1 MASEQKYKE
10 GDGPLQEME
19 STNKT
24 ELLFFSDKVA
34 VYKTK
39 VSQFADTK
47 ASSLGDFIPA
57 KLGFD
62 DGEGVVS
69 MVNTVD

>member
-24 ELLFFSDKVA
+24 ELLFFSDKAA

-47 ASSLGDFIPA
+47 AKPLLATIFLQSLV
-57 KLGFD
+57 L
-62 DGEGVVS
+62 
-69 MVNTVD
+69 MTVRALCPW

>member
-34 VYKTK
+34 VYKTG

-47 ASSLGDFIPA
+47 ASSMTLF
-57 KLGFD
+57 LQSL
-62 DGEGVVS
+62 VL
-69 MVNTVD
+69 MTVRALCPW